1 MVNSNHYPVREL
13 SPKALSYFMLIVG
26 LIAIVVSVISQNL
39 LIAASIICFPIILII
54 LIWGSQTPRFGYLL
68 YATYSFYFIAIM
80 RYSRK
85 EGLSVILDILL
96 VYMLISI
103 LFAVIQK
110 KSPIYAYQMQ

>member
-68 YATYSFYFIAIM
+68 YATYS
-80 RYSRK
+80 
-85 EGLSVILDILL
+85 LSHLQEYKSDVNFHADR
-96 VYMLISI
+96 
-103 LFAVIQK
+103 FAVILFLC
-110 KSPIYAYQMQ
+110 IYRYRQRKFINTTYENRISAY

>member
-54 LIWGSQTPRFGYLL
+54 LIWEARHLVLVIYYMQLIRFTL
-68 YATYSFYFIAIM
+68 
-80 RYSRK
+80 
-85 EGLSVILDILL
+85 
-96 VYMLISI
+96 
-103 LFAVIQK
+103 
-110 KSPIYAYQMQ
+110 